1 MSENTIMNTTHPS
14 TSFPTQSLQAP
25 SPTRRVV
32 DAPTRMFHWLFAL
45 CFIGAYASADGE
57 RWRMLHV
64 TLGYTLVGLLAFRV
78 IYGLVGPRQVRLS
91 QLWRKLAGL
100 PPWLRAFQPGDSKTV
115 NWRQGQNLLMAL
127 AVVALMAV
135 VVPVALT
142 GYATYNEWGG
152 EWLEELHEFS
162 GELFL
167 WLVLGHLMLILGL
180 SLVRRK
186 NQAMPMVTGR
196 IDGAGPDLARR
207 NHSWL
212 AMLLLAAVLAFW
224 SWQWQQSP
232 NGLIAGNASGM
243 SRTWSHEA
251 HDD

>member
-1 MSENTIMNTTHPS
+1 MNTTHPN
-14 TSFPTQSLQAP
+14 TSFPTPSLVAP

-45 CFIGAYASADGE
+45 CFFGAYASADGE
-57 RWRMLHV
+57 RWRLLHV
-64 TLGYTLVGLLAFRV
+64 TLGYTLAGLLAFRV
-78 IYGLVGPRQVRLS
+78 AYGLVGPRQVRLS

-100 PPWLRAFQPGDSKTV
+100 PSWLRSLQPAGRATA

-127 AVVALMAV
+127 AIVALMAV
-135 VVPVALT
+135 VVPVALS
-142 GYATYNEWGG
+142 GYATYNDWGG
-152 EWLEELHEFS
+152 EWLEELHEFT

-167 WLVLGHLMLILGL
+167 WLVLGHLVLILGL

-186 NQAMPMVTGR
+186 NQATPMWTGR
-196 IDGAGPDLARR
+196 IDGVGPDLARR

-212 AMLLLAAVLAFW
+212 AMLVLAAVLAFW
-224 SWQWQQSP
+224 AWQWQQSP
-232 NGLIAGNASGM
+232 NGLIAGNTSGL
-243 SRTWSHEA
+243 SRSGSHDA

>member
-57 RWRMLHV
+57 RWRLLHV
-64 TLGYTLVGLLAFRV
+64 TLGYTLVGLLVFRLA
-78 IYGLVGPRQVRLS
+78 YGLIGPRQVRLS

-100 PPWLRAFQPGDSKTV
+100 SAWLRAFRLGGTSPV
-115 NWRQGQNLLMAL
+115 NWRQGQSLLMAL

-135 VVPVALT
+135 VVPVALS
-142 GYATYNEWGG
+142 GYATYDDWGG

-167 WLVLGHLMLILGL
+167 WLVLGHLALIIGL

-186 NQAMPMVTGR
+186 NQAIPMLTGR
-196 IDGAGPDLARR
+196 VEGTGPDLARR

-212 AMLLLAAVLAFW
+212 AMLLLAAVLSFW
-224 SWQWQQSP
+224 AWQWQQSP
-232 NGLIAGNASGM
+232 NGLMAGNASSI
-243 SRTWSHEA
+243 SRDRSHDA